1 MCRNINI
8 LGWTKEKAQEIRNQ
22 FSSFAEDWDN
32 DEDYEELVDLPES
45 KKIKVKFN
53 NIKINSLN
61 LSTPEDEDGF
71 IK

>member
-61 LSTPEDEDGF
+61 L
-71 IK
+71 